1 MRQEKSSLLRNK
13 GFQSLLASL
22 LCIVLGL
29 LIGYIVLL
37 IINPAGAG
45 EAIRTIVEN
54 FLYYPS
60 AAARLRYLGNTL
72 VKTAPLL
79 MCSLSVLFAY
89 KVGLFNIGAAG
100 QYVIGA
106 GASLY
111 CALGFGLPWYVCLL
125 AAIAAGAVLG
135 AISGLLKAYRNVN
148 EVISCIMLNW
158 ISLYLVN
165 ALLSQ
170 VKETASPYTFTLSS
184 TNPDAILPS
193 LGLGALFSDNQ
204 YVTIAIPLTVIVA
217 VGIWVLLEKTK
228 LGYELKACGFN
239 KDAAKYAGISEK
251 RNVVL
256 AMVIAGALSGIGGGL
271 NYLAGAGTGIA
282 VGSELAQQGFL
293 EVRPRQGT
301 FVADYRRKGN
311 LSTLIAIMEY
321 QGGVLGKD
329 EIRSILEVRRALEH
343 LAAQRAI
350 RYASDEA
357 LARLGDIVARIA
369 AAQNNAQAA
378 EAAFAFQHELALA
391 GGNSILPLIYYSFKA
406 PVITLWLR
414 FCRMYGIGALCRNT
428 ETLYNYLCRRDM
440 DGAERWIDAYL
451 EQAIDGSQ
459 QIYEER

>member
-1 MRQEKSSLLRNK
+1 MWYNQYQK
-13 GFQSLLASL
+13 GRHTMEFAKL
-22 LCIVLGL
+22 
-29 LIGYIVLL
+29 
-37 IINPAGAG
+37 
-45 EAIRTIVEN
+45 
-54 FLYYPS
+54 S
-60 AAARLRYLGNTL
+60 A
-72 VKTAPLL
+72 
-79 MCSLSVLFAY
+79 
-89 KVGLFNIGAAG
+89 
-100 QYVIGA
+100 
-106 GASLY
+106 
-111 CALGFGLPWYVCLL
+111 
-125 AAIAAGAVLG
+125 
-135 AISGLLKAYRNVN
+135 
-148 EVISCIMLNW
+148 
-158 ISLYLVN
+158 
-165 ALLSQ
+165 
-170 VKETASPYTFTLSS
+170 
-184 TNPDAILPS
+184 PS
-193 LGLGALFSDNQ
+193 LKDLFVQQLQGMILSD
-204 YVTIAIPLTVIVA
+204 
-217 VGIWVLLEKTK
+217 
-228 LGYELKACGFN
+228 ELP
-239 KDAAKYAGISEK
+239 
-251 RNVVL
+251 
-256 AMVIAGALSGIGGGL
+256 M
-271 NYLAGAGTGIA
+271 GTQLPPER
-282 VGSELAQQGFL
+282 ELAQQMQVSRAVVNGGL
-293 EVRPRQGT
+293 AQGT

>member
-1 MRQEKSSLLRNK
+1 MN
-13 GFQSLLASL
+13 
-22 LCIVLGL
+22 
-29 LIGYIVLL
+29 
-37 IINPAGAG
+37 
-45 EAIRTIVEN
+45 
-54 FLYYPS
+54 
-60 AAARLRYLGNTL
+60 
-72 VKTAPLL
+72 
-79 MCSLSVLFAY
+79 
-89 KVGLFNIGAAG
+89 
-100 QYVIGA
+100 
-106 GASLY
+106 
-111 CALGFGLPWYVCLL
+111 
-125 AAIAAGAVLG
+125 
-135 AISGLLKAYRNVN
+135 
-148 EVISCIMLNW
+148 
-158 ISLYLVN
+158 
-165 ALLSQ
+165 
-170 VKETASPYTFTLSS
+170 
-184 TNPDAILPS
+184 
-193 LGLGALFSDNQ
+193 
-204 YVTIAIPLTVIVA
+204 
-217 VGIWVLLEKTK
+217 
-228 LGYELKACGFN
+228 
-239 KDAAKYAGISEK
+239 
-251 RNVVL
+251 
-256 AMVIAGALSGIGGGL
+256 GGL
-271 NYLAGAGTGIA
+271 A
-282 VGSELAQQGFL
+282 ELAQQGFL

>member
-1 MRQEKSSLLRNK
+1 MAYNEFAYFYDEFN
-13 GFQSLLASL
+13 
-22 LCIVLGL
+22 
-29 LIGYIVLL
+29 
-37 IINPAGAG
+37 G
-45 EAIRTIVEN
+45 EADYDALYSHIHSQLEAHGIRDGIV
-54 FLYYPS
+54 
-60 AAARLRYLGNTL
+60 ADLGCGTGELTL
-72 VKTAPLL
+72 MLTQAGYDVIGIDRSEE
-79 MCSLSVLFAY
+79 MLSVLREKADE
-89 KVGLFNIGAAG
+89 
-100 QYVIGA
+100 
-106 GASLY
+106 
-111 CALGFGLPWYVCLL
+111 LPMGTQLPPEREL
-125 AAIAAGAVLG
+125 AQQMQVSRAV
-135 AISGLLKAYRNVN
+135 VN
-148 EVISCIMLNW
+148 
-158 ISLYLVN
+158 
-165 ALLSQ
+165 
-170 VKETASPYTFTLSS
+170 
-184 TNPDAILPS
+184 
-193 LGLGALFSDNQ
+193 
-204 YVTIAIPLTVIVA
+204 
-217 VGIWVLLEKTK
+217 
-228 LGYELKACGFN
+228 
-239 KDAAKYAGISEK
+239 
-251 RNVVL
+251 
-256 AMVIAGALSGIGGGL
+256 GGL
-271 NYLAGAGTGIA
+271 A
-282 VGSELAQQGFL
+282 ELAQQGFL

-378 EAAFAFQHELALA
+378 FAFQHELALA